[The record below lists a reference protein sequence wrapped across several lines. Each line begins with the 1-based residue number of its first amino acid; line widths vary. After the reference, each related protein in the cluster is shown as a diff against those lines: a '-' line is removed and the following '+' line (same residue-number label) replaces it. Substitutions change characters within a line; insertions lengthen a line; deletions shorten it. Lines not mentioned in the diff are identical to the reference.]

1 MENKQVNEKLMAA
14 VITGDIE
21 AATEAI
27 IAGAD
32 IHQKTVKGNNLLY
45 VAASRMQEDM
55 FDWLLEVEVKDK
67 KIDLNSKN
75 TMGATTVLELLNE
88 NGGFSTYIDKILK
101 AGANPNITSNDGMS
115 PLIKACAD
123 AKLDEVTVLLDNKAD
138 VNYAIPDTKT
148 TAFLMGASQGSF
160 AICDLLVKN
169 GADVNAL
176 DSQGKN
182 ALITAIYK
190 TTRFMKKR
198 EKADHKALCLYLCDI
213 GIDLDYVAPSGMTAL
228 WSASLNK
235 MEEVVQFM
243 LEKGVKADVWHEVGL
258 EGKLSAMHIWAGTKE
273 AEIVKKFHAAGGKLG
288 MPDEQG
294 NTVDAYGFMNPLM
307 RETML
312 ELNADVNSMYYIK
325 ANHPNEAPKRIPVLS
340 NVINSGNKQA
350 PLVKE
355 MIARGAQV
363 TFKDE
368 SLQQFEP
375 IMMAIASSAYDI
387 IDELLATKQIDLERA
402 VKLNPN
408 GAPMTP
414 LMLAVSGTVNKNFSA
429 FLEKKALYES
439 IMKGKAENDK
449 NGIKT
454 AAIDEEGLKA
464 IESEL
469 NDMKEIAAK
478 LKEERETIYR
488 TLIDNGANVDTVN
501 EDNRSAIFF
510 ANGKD
515 YASWLKNDGA
525 DLYLEDKDG
534 NNPLVYAVL
543 NNKKELIDFL
553 KDAYTADKNE
563 TIDNIFY
570 QLAFAPA
577 DSHMQQSLLEKGV
590 INYISNEI
598 DMEKLKEKDSTFNV
612 RGINYQNEDGNS
624 PLLVACANDLPF
636 LASQYIRLG
645 ADINIK
651 NANDETPLM
660 HAIGTGNVQLVEFLI
675 EKGADATAQTKEGK
689 TVLEFAEEIK
699 NKEILEK
706 VKISLG
712 HEVTEGS
719 ISGLKKI
726 KP

>member
-469 NDMKEIAAK
+469 NDMKENCSKA
-478 LKEERETIYR
+478 
-488 TLIDNGANVDTVN
+488 
-501 EDNRSAIFF
+501 
-510 ANGKD
+510 
-515 YASWLKNDGA
+515 
-525 DLYLEDKDG
+525 
-534 NNPLVYAVL
+534 
-543 NNKKELIDFL
+543 
-553 KDAYTADKNE
+553 
-563 TIDNIFY
+563 
-570 QLAFAPA
+570 
-577 DSHMQQSLLEKGV
+577 
-590 INYISNEI
+590 
-598 DMEKLKEKDSTFNV
+598 
-612 RGINYQNEDGNS
+612 
-624 PLLVACANDLPF
+624 
-636 LASQYIRLG
+636 
-645 ADINIK
+645 
-651 NANDETPLM
+651 
-660 HAIGTGNVQLVEFLI
+660 
-675 EKGADATAQTKEGK
+675 
-689 TVLEFAEEIK
+689 
-699 NKEILEK
+699 
-706 VKISLG
+706 
-712 HEVTEGS
+712 
-719 ISGLKKI
+719 
-726 KP
+726 